1 MYITCTECVNRQLTY
16 TPITPWVLRCIVAGY
31 ESLFPGASGVCV
43 PPVLVLHA
51 QDVDSVSLCEAQ
63 AVLSITV
70 IVVQGNSEGA
80 LVAAKLHV
88 EERQAV
94 THHRTYMST

>member
-1 MYITCTECVNRQLTY
+1 M
-16 TPITPWVLRCIVAGY
+16 
-31 ESLFPGASGVCV
+31 CV

-63 AVLSITV
+63 AVLSIAV

-94 THHRTYMST
+94 THHYIHVHLTNMSDYYTCMYDYNVDAMG